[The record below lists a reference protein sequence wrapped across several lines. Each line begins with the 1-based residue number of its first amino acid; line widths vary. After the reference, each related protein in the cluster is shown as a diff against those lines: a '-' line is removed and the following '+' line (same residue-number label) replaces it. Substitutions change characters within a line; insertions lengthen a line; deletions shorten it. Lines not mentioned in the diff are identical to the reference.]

1 MKDQNII
8 TTLFASPHPEMAER
22 ISLGRIIF
30 SVTALLAG
38 ISVFAVVFRAGDT
51 SLTVNMTLTM
61 VGTVLMLLGG
71 FYLFR
76 KSGEIV
82 YLPTGSIIRAYSI
95 FFDLKYAEKLTEMI
109 KDGRL
114 DCESGVRSS
123 IRGNIRMDIILS
135 QDKNFAAVQL
145 FRFVPY
151 TYIPV
156 TSARCLTGREAAGVE
171 AFLAATLEP
180 YKKAGYNTVFR

>member
-1 MKDQNII
+1 
-8 TTLFASPHPEMAER
+8 MAER

-82 YLPTGSIIRAYSI
+82 YLPTGSII
-95 FFDLKYAEKLTEMI
+95 
-109 KDGRL
+109 
-114 DCESGVRSS
+114 
-123 IRGNIRMDIILS
+123 LS
-135 QDKNFAAVQL
+135 L
-145 FRFVPY
+145 
-151 TYIPV
+151 IHI
-156 TSARCLTGREAAGVE
+156 
-171 AFLAATLEP
+171 
-180 YKKAGYNTVFR
+180 